1 MGLRV
6 LFKTWR
12 TPSPPHETIEVWYAN
27 EALLV
32 VDTGKSLRTALVP
45 MHVRHDENG
54 LHVTHN
60 GKQWIDSYKIR
71 DWDPL
76 ASWRLG
82 FGARGASTIDD
93 HAWGRSE
100 DYPTSPERHWIENL
114 TISSGLLIAEAT
126 APVSLSFNGQQYN
139 PVPLEFD
146 YYAMPSCLVGH
157 AYNRALRQ
165 AERSSRF
172 TDRSSMRVSSRPRA
186 VRSCSGRRSDVAH
199 KQPFTRLPMPL
210 QQGAVLR
217 RSSGERGLWRQT
229 VQAHDLCDAPPGKYH
244 GGRPSRNAC
253 YVGPDQLLP
262 ESRVRRL
269 GLSVWLA
276 SRQCN
281 LQ

>member
-32 VDTGKSLRTALVP
+32 VDTGKSLRTASWVP

-146 YYAMPSCLVGH
+146 YYAMPS
-157 AYNRALRQ
+157 
-165 AERSSRF
+165 
-172 TDRSSMRVSSRPRA
+172 VSSVTHSSAAAPRSP
-186 VRSCSGRRSDVAH
+186 VFVSPLEGRRRR
-199 KQPFTRLPMPL
+199 PTRAPRGAPRSALPSVDIL
-210 QQGAVLR
+210 TR
-217 RSSGERGLWRQT
+217 R
-229 VQAHDLCDAPPGKYH
+229 
-244 GGRPSRNAC
+244 
-253 YVGPDQLLP
+253 
-262 ESRVRRL
+262 
-269 GLSVWLA
+269 
-276 SRQCN
+276 
-281 LQ
+281 